1 MVDWR
6 SSKRRQRRGG
16 HASKRKFA
24 GDTGVQRIG
33 EGDDRRTR
41 VVVGAARGAR
51 LWLCVAVLMGCVV
64 ECCGFSA
71 LFADISRGWILR
83 RCEEAAVLVALEK
96 LALNT
101 AEIWYDLK
109 EVLKLGQGRG
119 NNVLYSRVGRTLR
132 MAEQLQLIVLM
143 GIFHKVQ

>member
-1 MVDWR
+1 
-6 SSKRRQRRGG
+6 
-16 HASKRKFA
+16 
-24 GDTGVQRIG
+24 
-33 EGDDRRTR
+33 
-41 VVVGAARGAR
+41 
-51 LWLCVAVLMGCVV
+51 
-64 ECCGFSA
+64 
-71 LFADISRGWILR
+71 
-83 RCEEAAVLVALEK
+83 VLVALEK